1 MKNLLKNLSIFKKL
15 LFSYLAILLVSVIV
29 MIFFTNTFFIGT
41 VRDELIKSN
50 RDVLTS
56 LMGNVDMNI
65 SEMEDIRDR
74 ITLSGDYEAYYKMN
88 DTGKIMD
95 LREELSK
102 YVGTNSFIDEIVVYL
117 YGDEYIYSSESSY
130 TIPFFINTAF
140 NYEGWEEED
149 FINDLESATASYIR
163 ASERVMSFEDEVKD
177 YITFVYPIT
186 NSAMKKCGALMFM
199 VESES
204 LNKSTAIDFD
214 AENSSVYILDS
225 NNKMI
230 TKCGGDSV
238 HFEGDIDKINE
249 SHGSKIR
256 NINGDDYLISIVES
270 ENNGWRYV
278 SFTKAEYAL
287 GKAYSAQQKII
298 IIFILIMILGGVII
312 YYVTKINY
320 KPIQMLKSYADSVKP
335 GSTGNEIS
343 DVINTI
349 DYLNDKNRTLLNSF
363 TDMTKEH
370 IIDNL
375 LKGNIKAIEG
385 DYNYEEIGV
394 SFRFDYYLT
403 AVLLFHNDVD
413 IDAIF
418 ERIQTLVENKYD
430 GWAKNYHDRNKIVLI
445 LTSDTGEV
453 DYTRISRLHMEIKD
467 ISGEKVTMGVG
478 EICFGVEDI
487 PNSYMQASTAL
498 DYRVIKGADKV
509 IFHDEIG
516 HNDDSFDEYPHKE
529 IKTLN
534 YKLKEGDVGEIE
546 AVLAD
551 IIDYVITCNVS
562 LFIARGLCFDLINT
576 ICEAVSELNQE
587 FIIPQKYYINVD
599 HITKYETVGELMESV
614 RNICTNLCALIK
626 ENKSAKHDNLL
637 GDILEFIDKNYCD
650 VNFSVQ
656 AMADEFG
663 LSMTNLSQYFKNH
676 TGNTVNEYI
685 TGLRIKK
692 AQELLVTTNKNLTEI
707 TEAVGYINTSSFIR
721 RFKQMTGVTPGQ
733 YSKMNKS

>member
-1 MKNLLKNLSIFKKL
+1 
-15 LFSYLAILLVSVIV
+15 
-29 MIFFTNTFFIGT
+29 MIFF
-41 VRDELIKSN
+41 
-50 RDVLTS
+50 
-56 LMGNVDMNI
+56 VD
-65 SEMEDIRDR
+65 
-74 ITLSGDYEAYYKMN
+74 K
-88 DTGKIMD
+88 
-95 LREELSK
+95 
-102 YVGTNSFIDEIVVYL
+102 
-117 YGDEYIYSSESSY
+117 ES
-130 TIPFFINTAF
+130 INKLASV
-140 NYEGWEEED
+140 D
-149 FINDLESATASYIR
+149 F
-163 ASERVMSFEDEVKD
+163 
-177 YITFVYPIT
+177 
-186 NSAMKKCGALMFM
+186 GA
-199 VESES
+199 
-204 LNKSTAIDFD
+204 DD
-214 AENSSVYILDS
+214 SSVYILDR
-225 NNKMI
+225 NNNIIARCAGESDIFEESIKSI
-230 TKCGGDSV
+230 EKTDSAK
-238 HFEGDIDKINE
+238 IKKINGE
-249 SHGSKIR
+249 
-256 NINGDDYLISIVES
+256 NYLVSVVES
-270 ENNGWRYV
+270 EDNSWRYV
-278 SFTKAEYAL
+278 SFTKEKTAL
-287 GKAYSAQQKII
+287 GKSHNAQHMV
-298 IIFILIMILGGVII
+298 ILLFVLMMLLGGVIT
-312 YYVTKINY
+312 YYITRINY
-320 KPIQMLKSYADSVKP
+320 KPIQRLKSYADSVKP
-335 GSTGNEIS
+335 GGSGDEIS

-349 DYLNDKNRTLLNSF
+349 DYLNDKNKTLLNSF

-394 SFRFDYYLT
+394 SFRYDYYLT

-721 RFKQMTGVTPGQ
+721 RFKQITGVTPGQ
-733 YSKMNKS
+733 FAKMNKL